1 MNLIY
6 QQINQRQYIVR
17 ANIDFP
23 QREVG
28 SLVMDVDG
36 HFYFW
41 PVDNNGAWASYHLR
55 ELADKMDEINK
66 SWDEQVEKDLN
77 K

>member
-6 QQINQRQYIVR
+6 QQVNKYKYSIRTN
-17 ANIDFP
+17 NGKL
-23 QREVG
+23 VG
-28 SLVMDVDG
+28 DLIMDVDG

-41 PVDNNGAWASYHLR
+41 PEDNNGAWSSHHLR
-55 ELADKMDEINK
+55 ELTYKMDEINK
-66 SWDEQVEKDLN
+66 QWKEQVEKELN

>member
-6 QQINQRQYIVR
+6 QQINKHKYSVR
-17 ANIDFP
+17 TNNGKL
-23 QREVG
+23 VG
-28 SLVMDVDG
+28 DLIMDVDG

-41 PVDNNGAWASYHLR
+41 PEDNNGAWRSYQLR
-55 ELADKMDEINK
+55 ELADKIDEINK
-66 SWDEQVEKDLN
+66 SWDEQVEKQLN